1 MNFKFAGRTARGV
14 PEEATSRMVTVVS
27 GGGVDRL
34 ASKAAKAT
42 WAGGE
47 VDGGAEGS
55 LALALAF
62 RNIGVKGE
70 GAEDILHK
78 ART

>member
-14 PEEATSRMVTVVS
+14 PEEAASRMVTVVS

-34 ASKAAKAT
+34 ASKVAKAT

-55 LALALAF
+55 LAV

-70 GAEDILHK
+70 GVEDILHK